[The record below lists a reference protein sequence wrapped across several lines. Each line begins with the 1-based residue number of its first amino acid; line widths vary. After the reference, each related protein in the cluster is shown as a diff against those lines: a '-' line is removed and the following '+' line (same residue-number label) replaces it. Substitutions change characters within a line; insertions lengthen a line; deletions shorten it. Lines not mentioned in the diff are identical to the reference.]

1 MRKKSWMEVPTNRP
15 GDVQSGPMLDRLA
28 ERIARTA
35 RPEHMATQQETA
47 KRRKWFEQPVGR
59 QG

>member
-1 MRKKSWMEVPTNRP
+1 MRKKSWMEVPTNGP
-15 GDVQSGPMLDRLA
+15 GHVQPGPMLDRLA
-28 ERIARTA
+28 ERIAKTA

-47 KRRKWFEQPVGR
+47 KRRKWFEHPLGR